1 MTVYSL
7 DPLLDPRW
15 RDLLA
20 RHAKASVFHTPAW
33 LQSLRN
39 AYGYD
44 CLALTTAAPG
54 QPLCNG
60 LVACR
65 VKSWLTG
72 PRIVSLPFADHCE
85 PLADSAASLA
95 ALVGALRERF
105 HPPDWKYIELRPVE
119 ALATEPSLATSFVSS
134 AQFCFHRLD
143 LRPSAEELFRACN
156 KKGIQ
161 QCLRR
166 AEREELVIEQGHS
179 EQLLASF
186 YQLLLLTR
194 RRHQLPPQPLAWF
207 QQLIR
212 GFGDDCVIWI
222 AFHHGQPIAAIVTLA
237 WGKTVVYKYGCSDP
251 AFHHLGSVPA
261 LIWRAIQY
269 AKERNATCFDFGR
282 SDLDNRG
289 LIAFKDHWGASR
301 SALHYYRNAGT
312 SSVRATD
319 LPGSGLARQLFSSL
333 PDSCLEA
340 AGRLLYRH
348 MG

>member
-1 MTVYSL
+1 M
-7 DPLLDPRW
+7 
-15 RDLLA
+15 RD
-20 RHAKASVFHTPAW
+20 T
-33 LQSLRN
+33 
-39 AYGYD
+39 YGYD
-44 CLALTTAAPG
+44 CLALTTTAPG
-54 QPLCNG
+54 QPLRDG

-85 PLADSAASLA
+85 PLVDSASSLA
-95 ALVGALRERF
+95 TLAGALRERF
-105 HPPDWKYIELRPVE
+105 HPPGWKYIELRPVE
-119 ALATEPSLATSFVSS
+119 ELATASAPSFASS

-143 LRPSAEELFRACN
+143 LRPTTEELFRACN

-166 AEREELVIEQGHS
+166 AEREELVIEHGHS
-179 EQLLASF
+179 ERLLASF

-194 RRHQLPPQPLAWF
+194 RRHRLPPQPLTWF

-212 GFGDDCVIWI
+212 SFGDDCVIWI
-222 AFHHGQPIAAIVTLA
+222 AFHCGQPIAAIVTLA
-237 WGKTVVYKYGCSDP
+237 WGRTVVYKYGCSNP
-251 AFHHLGSVPA
+251 AFHHLGSMPT

-269 AKERNATCFDFGR
+269 AKDRNATCFDLGR

-301 SALHYYRNAGT
+301 STLHYYRDAGT
-312 SSVRATD
+312 SSFRPTN

-333 PDSCLEA
+333 PDSCFEA